1 MNFHAIQL
9 QFRFRSS
16 KSDEELA
23 QQPDQH
29 HRVVS
34 PTAATV
40 SRWWSG
46 ELKYDILFPSIFNC
60 LTKALILLRHR
71 YYLERLYICASFF
84 TNKTLLN
91 SKTGSTPQDAHSSI
105 AALAVIS
112 LFELIWFSVNAPKLQ
127 C

>member
-1 MNFHAIQL
+1 MNFHSIQL

-40 SRWWSG
+40 PRWWSG
-46 ELKYDILFPSIFNC
+46 ELKYDSLFPSIFNC
-60 LTKALILLRHR
+60 LTKALILIRHR

-91 SKTGSTPQDAHSSI
+91 SKTGSTPQDAHASI

-112 LFELIWFSVNAPKLQ
+112 LFELIRFSVNAPKLQ